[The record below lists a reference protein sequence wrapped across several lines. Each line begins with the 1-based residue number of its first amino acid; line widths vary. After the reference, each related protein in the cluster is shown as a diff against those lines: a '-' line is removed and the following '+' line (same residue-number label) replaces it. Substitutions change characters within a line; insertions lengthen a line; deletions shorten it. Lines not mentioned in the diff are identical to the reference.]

1 MKRSDKK
8 MLLMLL
14 LMLGV
19 AGTPLA
25 SAEGVRRAPAANSGG
40 SGQDVAV
47 QRLLRQL
54 TTEKEE
60 AVAKNLENEKRI
72 QKLEAE
78 LAKAQKKAGNTEETV
93 GKYKEVYSE
102 ASNRIMSMQDKMKA
116 LVSKFRETIVVL
128 KETEKEKNRIAEE
141 LAGKDAIIVQ
151 HAKNNAR
158 LYAINMELLDK
169 YKNKGVMDALMQNE
183 PITQLKRVEIET
195 IGEQYRNEMDDL
207 VAGTETKP

>member
-25 SAEGVRRAPAANSGG
+25 SAEAVRRAPAASTGG
-40 SGQDVAV
+40 GGQDAAV

-72 QKLEAE
+72 KQLEAE

-102 ASNRIMSMQDKMKA
+102 ANSRIMSMQDKMKA

-128 KETEKEKNRIAEE
+128 KSTEKEKNRLAEE
-141 LAGKDAIIVQ
+141 LAGKDAIIAQ
-151 HAKNNAR
+151 HVKNNAR
-158 LYAINMELLDK
+158 LYSINMELLDK
-169 YKNKGVMDALMQNE
+169 YKNKSVMDALMQNE
-183 PITQLKRVEIET
+183 PVTQLKRVEIET

-207 VAGTETKP
+207 VAGTETQP

>member
-19 AGTPLA
+19 VGTPLA
-25 SAEGVRRAPAANSGG
+25 SAEAVRRAPAASNSSG
-40 SGQDVAV
+40 GQDVAV

-72 QKLEAE
+72 KQLEAE

-128 KETEKEKNRIAEE
+128 KSTEKEKNRIAEE
-141 LAGKDAIIVQ
+141 LAGKDAVIAQ
-151 HAKNNAR
+151 HVKNNAR

-169 YKNKGVMDALMQNE
+169 YKNKSVMDALMQNE
-183 PITQLKRVEIET
+183 PVTQLKRVEIET

-207 VAGTETKP
+207 VAGTETQP

>member
-25 SAEGVRRAPAANSGG
+25 SAEAVRRAPAANTGG
-40 SGQDVAV
+40 GGQDVAV

-72 QKLEAE
+72 KQLEAE

-128 KETEKEKNRIAEE
+128 KSTEKEKNRLAEE
-141 LAGKDAIIVQ
+141 LAGKDAIIAQ
-151 HAKNNAR
+151 HVKNNAR
-158 LYAINMELLDK
+158 LYSINMELLDK
-169 YKNKGVMDALMQNE
+169 YKNKSVMDALMQNE
-183 PITQLKRVEIET
+183 PVTQLKRVEIET

-207 VAGTETKP
+207 VAGTETQP